1 MPAELAQAA
10 GRGDATT
17 LKRMLT
23 GQMYH
28 PAGEADINARLY
40 EWEATALQ
48 LAAVGGA
55 AECVTMLLEAGADVS
70 LADKH
75 GCTALHYAA
84 QCGQT
89 ACVRLLLEAGAPT
102 DVREKRKR
110 WTPV

>member
-1 MPAELAQAA
+1 
-10 GRGDATT
+10 
-17 LKRMLT
+17 
-23 GQMYH
+23 
-28 PAGEADINARLY
+28 
-40 EWEATALQ
+40 
-48 LAAVGGA
+48 
-55 AECVTMLLEAGADVS
+55 MLLEAGADVS